1 MTLRLYDTLT
11 RSVSDFEPIKK
22 DEVGIY
28 VCGATVQGSPHIGH
42 LRSGVVFDVLRRWL
56 VCSGL
61 KVNLVRNVTD
71 IDDKILHNAHH
82 EDMPWWALAYKYE
95 QEFSN
100 AHTTLG
106 NLPPTVE
113 PRATGH
119 IPQMIEII
127 SKLIEKNYAYESQG
141 TVWFSVRS
149 WPDYGKLSGQKLDEM
164 LAAEDKDQGK
174 KDPHDFAL
182 WKAAKLDEPHWKT
195 PWGAGRPG
203 WHIECSAMAHT
214 YLGEEFDIHGGG
226 IDLQFPH
233 HENEIAQ
240 SNAADHKF
248 ARRWMHNAWVTQ
260 AGEKMSKSLGNST
273 KINEVLKLV
282 QPIHLRYYLT
292 SGHYRSNLEYSEN
305 SLKEAA
311 ISFGRIE
318 KFLQNAP
325 QIEATNVSLEF
336 ESAMNEDLNTPK
348 AIAVIH
354 ELVTMGNQALDKSD
368 LAGAKTIAGSLRKML
383 EILGLDP
390 LSAQWNQSSTVD
402 TAKNSLAVLVEKM
415 LQTRAAAREAK
426 DFAIS
431 DQVRDDLKSAK
442 IAIEDTVNGARWTF
456 IKEDK

>member
-56 VCSGL
+56 VYSGL
-61 KVNLVRNVTD
+61 KVILVRNVTD

-282 QPIHLRYYLT
+282 EPIHLRYYLT

-336 ESAMNEDLNTPK
+336 ENAMNEDLNTPK

-354 ELVTMGNQALDKSD
+354 ELVTLGNQALDKSD

>member
-56 VCSGL
+56 VYSGL
-61 KVNLVRNVTD
+61 KVILVRNVTD

-203 WHIECSAMAHT
+203 WHIECSAMAHA

-305 SLKEAA
+305 SLKEVA

-354 ELVTMGNQALDKSD
+354 ELVTLGNQALDKSD

>member
-56 VCSGL
+56 VYSGL

-119 IPQMIEII
+119 ITQMIEII

-203 WHIECSAMAHT
+203 WHIECSAMAHA

-354 ELVTMGNQALDKSD
+354 ELVTLGNQALDKSD
-368 LAGAKTIAGSLRKML
+368 LAGAETIAGSLRKML

>member
-203 WHIECSAMAHT
+203 WHIECSAMAHA

-402 TAKNSLAVLVEKM
+402 TAKNSLAILVEKM

>member
-56 VCSGL
+56 VYSGL
-61 KVNLVRNVTD
+61 KVILVRNVTD

-203 WHIECSAMAHT
+203 WHIECSAMAHA

-354 ELVTMGNQALDKSD
+354 ELVTLGNQALDKSD
-368 LAGAKTIAGSLRKML
+368 LVGAKTIAGSLRKML

>member
-1 MTLRLYDTLT
+1 LTLRLYDTLT
-11 RSVSDFEPIKK
+11 RSVSEFSPINSGH
-22 DEVGIY
+22 VGIY

-56 VCSGL
+56 ENSNLQVT
-61 KVNLVRNVTD
+61 LVRNVTD

-82 EDMPWWALAYKYE
+82 EDMQWWALAYKYE
-95 QEFSN
+95 QEFSL
-100 AHTTLG
+100 AHKTLG

-119 IPQMIEII
+119 ITQMIEII
-127 SKLIEKNYAYESQG
+127 EKLIEKNYAYQSQG

-149 WPDYGKLSGQKLDEM
+149 WAEYGKLSGQKLDEM

-182 WKAAKLDEPHWKT
+182 WKNAKVDEPHWMT
-195 PWGAGRPG
+195 PWGPGRPG
-203 WHIECSAMAHT
+203 WHIECSAMARE
-214 YLGEEFDIHGGG
+214 YLGDEFDIHGGG

-240 SNAADHKF
+240 SNAAGYKF

-282 QPIHLRYYLT
+282 KPIHLRYYLI

-305 SLKEAA
+305 ALKEAA
-311 ISFGRIE
+311 SSFGRIE

-325 QIEATNVSLEF
+325 SVSPSQVASDF
-336 ESAMNEDLNTPK
+336 ETAMNEDLNTPK

-354 ELVTMGNQALDKSD
+354 ELVTEGNQALADAD
-368 LAGAKTIAGSLRKML
+368 LVKAEKTAASVRKML
-383 EILGLDP
+383 QILGLDP
-390 LSAQWNQSSTVD
+390 QADNWNQNSSD
-402 TAKNSLAVLVEKM
+402 DRAENSLAILIQRM
-415 LQTRAAAREAK
+415 LDTRAQARANK
-426 DFAIS
+426 DFATS
-431 DQVRDDLKSAK
+431 DRVRDDLKQAN
-442 IAIEDTVNGARWTF
+442 ILIEDTVNGARWTF
-456 IKEDK
+456 MEEDK

>member
-1 MTLRLYDTLT
+1 LTLRLYDTLT
-11 RSVSDFEPIKK
+11 RSVSEFSPINSGH
-22 DEVGIY
+22 VGIY

-56 VCSGL
+56 ENSNLQVT
-61 KVNLVRNVTD
+61 LVRNVTD

-82 EDMPWWALAYKYE
+82 EDMQWWALAYKYE
-95 QEFSN
+95 QEFSL
-100 AHTTLG
+100 AHKTLG

-119 IPQMIEII
+119 ITQMIEII
-127 SKLIEKNYAYESQG
+127 EKLIEKNYAYQSQG

-149 WPDYGKLSGQKLDEM
+149 WAEYGKLSGQKLDEM

-182 WKAAKLDEPHWKT
+182 WKNAKVDEPHWMT
-195 PWGAGRPG
+195 PWGPGRPG
-203 WHIECSAMAHT
+203 WHIECSAMARE
-214 YLGEEFDIHGGG
+214 YLGDEFDIHGGG

-240 SNAADHKF
+240 SNAAGYKF

-282 QPIHLRYYLT
+282 KPIHLRYYLI

-305 SLKEAA
+305 ALKEAA
-311 ISFGRIE
+311 SSFGRIE

-325 QIEATNVSLEF
+325 SVSPSKVASNF
-336 ESAMNEDLNTPK
+336 ETAMNEDLNTPK

-354 ELVTMGNQALDKSD
+354 ELVTEGNQALADAD
-368 LAGAKTIAGSLRKML
+368 LVKAEKTAASVRKML
-383 EILGLDP
+383 QILGLDP
-390 LSAQWNQSSTVD
+390 QADNWNQNSSD
-402 TAKNSLAVLVEKM
+402 DRAENSLAILIQRM
-415 LQTRAAAREAK
+415 LDTRAQARANK
-426 DFAIS
+426 DFATS
-431 DQVRDDLKSAK
+431 DRVREDLKQAN
-442 IAIEDTVNGARWTF
+442 ILIEDTVNGARWTF
-456 IKEDK
+456 MEEDK

>member
-56 VCSGL
+56 VYSGL

-106 NLPPTVE
+106 NLPPTLE

-203 WHIECSAMAHT
+203 WHIECSAMAHA

-354 ELVTMGNQALDKSD
+354 ELVTLGNQALDKSD
-368 LAGAKTIAGSLRKML
+368 LVGAKTIAGSLRKML

-402 TAKNSLAVLVEKM
+402 TANNSLAVLVEKM

>member
-56 VCSGL
+56 VYSGL
-61 KVNLVRNVTD
+61 KVILVRNVTD

-203 WHIECSAMAHT
+203 WHIECSAMAHA

-354 ELVTMGNQALDKSD
+354 ELVTLGNQALDKSD

-402 TAKNSLAVLVEKM
+402 TAKNSLAILVEKM

>member
-56 VCSGL
+56 VYSGL

-203 WHIECSAMAHT
+203 WHIECSAMAHA

-354 ELVTMGNQALDKSD
+354 ELVTLGNQALDKSD

>member
-11 RSVSDFEPIKK
+11 RSVSEFTPINSGH
-22 DEVGIY
+22 VGIY

-56 VCSGL
+56 ENSSL
-61 KVNLVRNVTD
+61 KVTLVRNVTD

-82 EDMPWWALAYKYE
+82 EDMQWWALAFKYE
-95 QEFSN
+95 QEFSL
-100 AHTTLG
+100 AHKTLG

-119 IPQMIEII
+119 ITQMIEII
-127 SKLIEKNYAYESQG
+127 EKLIEKNYAYESQG

-149 WPDYGKLSGQKLDEM
+149 WAEYGKLSGQKLDEM

-182 WKAAKLDEPHWKT
+182 WKNAKVDEPHWMT
-195 PWGAGRPG
+195 PWGPGRPG
-203 WHIECSAMAHT
+203 WHIECSAMARE
-214 YLGEEFDIHGGG
+214 YLGDEFDIHGGG

-240 SNAADHKF
+240 SNAAGYKF
-248 ARRWMHNAWVTQ
+248 AHRWMHNAWVTQ

-282 QPIHLRYYLT
+282 KPIHLRYYLI

-305 SLKEAA
+305 ALKEAA

-318 KFLQNAP
+318 KFLKNTP
-325 QIEATNVSLEF
+325 SVSPSEVTSDF
-336 ESAMNEDLNTPK
+336 ETAMNEDLNTPK

-354 ELVTMGNQALDKSD
+354 ELVTTGNQSLDQSD
-368 LAGAKTIAGSLRKML
+368 LEKAKEIAASVRKML

-390 LSAQWNQSSTVD
+390 QGEHWTQGQVNDRAES
-402 TAKNSLAVLVEKM
+402 SLAILIERM
-415 LQTRAAAREAK
+415 LDTRAQARASK
-426 DFAIS
+426 DFATS
-431 DQVRDDLKSAK
+431 DRVRDDLKSAN
-442 IAIEDTVNGARWTF
+442 ISIEDTVNGARWTF
-456 IKEDK
+456 MEEDK

>member
-56 VCSGL
+56 VYSGL

-203 WHIECSAMAHT
+203 WHIECSAMAHA

-354 ELVTMGNQALDKSD
+354 ELVTLGNQALDKSD
-368 LAGAKTIAGSLRKML
+368 LVGAKTIAGSLRKML

-402 TAKNSLAVLVEKM
+402 TANNSLAVLVEKM

>member
-11 RSVSDFEPIKK
+11 RSVNDFTPIKK
-22 DEVGIY
+22 GEVGIY

-42 LRSGVVFDVLRRWL
+42 LRSGVVFDILRRWIEN
-56 VCSGL
+56 SGL

-100 AHTTLG
+100 AHSILG

-127 SKLIEKNYAYESQG
+127 SKLIEKKYAYESQG

-149 WPDYGKLSGQKLDEM
+149 WPDYGVLSGQKLDEM

-182 WKAAKLDEPHWKT
+182 WKAAKLDEPHWNT
-195 PWGAGRPG
+195 PWGPGRPG
-203 WHIECSAMAHT
+203 WHIECSAMAHA

-260 AGEKMSKSLGNST
+260 AGEKMSKSLGNSS
-273 KINEVLKLV
+273 KISEVLKLV
-282 QPIHLRYYLT
+282 RPVQLRYYLI

-305 SLKEAA
+305 SLRETAS
-311 ISFGRIE
+311 SFERIE
-318 KFLQNAP
+318 KFVQNAP
-325 QIEATNVSLEF
+325 QTAATNVNLEF
-336 ESAMNEDLNTPK
+336 EKAMNEDINTPK

-354 ELVTMGNQALDKSD
+354 ELVTEGNQALDKSD
-368 LAGAKTIAGSLRKML
+368 LKSAKNIAGSLRKML
-383 EILGLDP
+383 EILGLDS
-390 LSAQWNQSSTVD
+390 LSSQSSQINANQQ
-402 TAKNSLAVLVEKM
+402 AKDSLAVLVEKM
-415 LQTRAAAREAK
+415 LQTRAAARAAK
-426 DFAIS
+426 DFTIS
-431 DQVRDDLKSAK
+431 DQVRDDLKLAK

-456 IKEDK
+456 IKKDK

>member
-100 AHTTLG
+100 AHITLG

-203 WHIECSAMAHT
+203 WHIECSAMAHA

-354 ELVTMGNQALDKSD
+354 ELVTLGNQALDKSD
-368 LAGAKTIAGSLRKML
+368 LVGAKTIAGSLRKML

>member
-56 VCSGL
+56 VYSGL

-203 WHIECSAMAHT
+203 WHIECSAMAHA

-336 ESAMNEDLNTPK
+336 ENAMNEDLNTPK

-354 ELVTMGNQALDKSD
+354 ELVTLGNQALDKSD
-368 LAGAKTIAGSLRKML
+368 LAGAETIAGSLRKML

-402 TAKNSLAVLVEKM
+402 TAKNSLAILVEKM

>member
-22 DEVGIY
+22 GEVGIY

-56 VCSGL
+56 VYSGL

-82 EDMPWWALAYKYE
+82 EDTPWWALAYKYE

-119 IPQMIEII
+119 ITQMIEII

-203 WHIECSAMAHT
+203 WHIECSAMAHA

-292 SGHYRSNLEYSEN
+292 SGHYRNNLEYSEN
-305 SLKEAA
+305 ALKEAA

-325 QIEATNVSLEF
+325 HTEATKVSLEF
-336 ESAMNEDLNTPK
+336 ENVMNEDLNTPK

-354 ELVTMGNQALDKSD
+354 ELVTLGNQALDKSD

-383 EILGLDP
+383 EVLGLDP
-390 LSAQWNQSSTVD
+390 LSLQWHQSSTVD

>member
-11 RSVSDFEPIKK
+11 RSVSEFTPINSGH
-22 DEVGIY
+22 VGIY

-56 VCSGL
+56 ENSSL
-61 KVNLVRNVTD
+61 KVTLVRNVTD

-82 EDMPWWALAYKYE
+82 EDMQWWALAYKYE
-95 QEFSN
+95 QEFSL
-100 AHTTLG
+100 AHKTLG

-119 IPQMIEII
+119 ITQMIEII
-127 SKLIEKNYAYESQG
+127 EKLIEKNYAYESQG

-149 WPDYGKLSGQKLDEM
+149 WAEYGKLSGQKLDEM

-182 WKAAKLDEPHWKT
+182 WKNAKVDEPHWMT
-195 PWGAGRPG
+195 PWGPGRPG
-203 WHIECSAMAHT
+203 WHIECSAMARE
-214 YLGEEFDIHGGG
+214 YLGDEFDIHGGG

-240 SNAADHKF
+240 SNAAGYKF
-248 ARRWMHNAWVTQ
+248 AHRWMHNAWVTQ

-282 QPIHLRYYLT
+282 KPIHLRYYLI

-305 SLKEAA
+305 ALKEAA

-318 KFLQNAP
+318 KFLKNTP
-325 QIEATNVSLEF
+325 SVSPSEVTSDFEA
-336 ESAMNEDLNTPK
+336 AMNEDLNTPK

-354 ELVTMGNQALDKSD
+354 ELVTTGNQSLDQSD
-368 LAGAKTIAGSLRKML
+368 LEKAKEIAASVRKML

-390 LSAQWNQSSTVD
+390 QGEHWTQGQVNDRAES
-402 TAKNSLAVLVEKM
+402 SLAILIERM
-415 LQTRAAAREAK
+415 LDTRAQARASK
-426 DFAIS
+426 DFATS
-431 DQVRDDLKSAK
+431 DRVRDDLKSAN
-442 IAIEDTVNGARWTF
+442 ISIEDTVNGARWTF
-456 IKEDK
+456 MEEDK

>member
-1 MTLRLYDTLT
+1 LT
-11 RSVSDFEPIKK
+11 RSVSEFTPINSGQ
-22 DEVGIY
+22 VGIY

-56 VCSGL
+56 ENSNL
-61 KVNLVRNVTD
+61 KVTLVRNVTD

-82 EDMPWWALAYKYE
+82 EDMQWWALAYKYE
-95 QEFSN
+95 QEFSL
-100 AHTTLG
+100 AHKTLG

-119 IPQMIEII
+119 ITQMIEII
-127 SKLIEKNYAYESQG
+127 EKLIEKNYAYESQG

-149 WPDYGKLSGQKLDEM
+149 WAEYGKLSGQKLDEM

-182 WKAAKLDEPHWKT
+182 WKSAKVDEPHWMT
-195 PWGAGRPG
+195 PWGPGRPG
-203 WHIECSAMAHT
+203 WHIECSAMARE
-214 YLGEEFDIHGGG
+214 YLGDEFDIHGGG

-240 SNAADHKF
+240 SNAAGYKF
-248 ARRWMHNAWVTQ
+248 AHRWMHNAWVTQ

-282 QPIHLRYYLT
+282 KPIHLRYYLI

-305 SLKEAA
+305 ALKETAS
-311 ISFGRIE
+311 SFGRIE
-318 KFLQNAP
+318 KFLKNTP
-325 QIEATNVSLEF
+325 SVSPSEVTSDFEA
-336 ESAMNEDLNTPK
+336 AMNEDLNTPK

-354 ELVTMGNQALDKSD
+354 ELVTTGNQSLDQSD
-368 LAGAKTIAGSLRKML
+368 LEKAKEIAASVRKML

-390 LSAQWNQSSTVD
+390 QGEHWTQGQVNDRAES
-402 TAKNSLAVLVEKM
+402 SLAILIERM
-415 LQTRAAAREAK
+415 LDTRAQARASK
-426 DFAIS
+426 DFATS
-431 DQVRDDLKSAK
+431 DRVRDDLKSAN
-442 IAIEDTVNGARWTF
+442 ISIEDTVNGARWTF
-456 IKEDK
+456 MEEDK

>member
-203 WHIECSAMAHT
+203 WHIECSAMAHA

-354 ELVTMGNQALDKSD
+354 ELVTLGNQALDKSD